1 MQYVIRFS
9 DGMYNQGCG
18 FDVPLRDADRYTTR
32 EEAEKV
38 LRGDGVTGS
47 GGLSGGEI
55 IEAPIPLQGDDAVS
69 LLRYE
74 RDLLLEELRAVADHH
89 PDCFAALERA
99 RKAVCQFET
108 EMREAADG
116 RR

>member
-1 MQYVIRFS
+1 MQYVIRFP
-9 DGMYNQGCG
+9 DGMFNSGYG
-18 FDVPLRDADRYTTR
+18 FDVPLRDADRYATR

-38 LRGDGVTGS
+38 LRGDGADGS
-47 GGLSGGEI
+47 GGLVDGEV

-89 PDCFAALERA
+89 PDCLAALERV

-108 EMREAADG
+108 EMRCERDEA
-116 RR
+116 